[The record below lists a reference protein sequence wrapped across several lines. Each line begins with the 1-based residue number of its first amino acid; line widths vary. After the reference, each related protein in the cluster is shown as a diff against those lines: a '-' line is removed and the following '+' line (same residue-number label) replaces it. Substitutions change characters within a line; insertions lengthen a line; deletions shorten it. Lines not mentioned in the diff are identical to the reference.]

1 LPLAASKYRIPIFY
15 DDETHQGKDRTG
27 QPGVSELAS
36 LRDANGGQGTRLNVR
51 LWGERTAPY
60 FGSGFLG
67 SFAIRVR
74 QAARRRGEELGKE
87 PGDVVGSVLN

>member
-1 LPLAASKYRIPIFY
+1 M
-15 DDETHQGKDRTG
+15 
-27 QPGVSELAS
+27 
-36 LRDANGGQGTRLNVR
+36 R

>member
-1 LPLAASKYRIPIFY
+1 MPCKCEPPNA
-15 DDETHQGKDRTG
+15 
-27 QPGVSELAS
+27 GVSELAS